1 MIEKLLKTGK
11 EVYIVKFFSNLNLL
25 SKMMISA
32 IIGVIC
38 VAAVGAFSFSNMAST
53 TNNMEKIN
61 EEEYIPSRWVS
72 EAVEFNQRLDAVLLE
87 MMLIN
92 DLEKKKQL
100 HNEINKGID
109 EVLSNFAK
117 FEAMDLSHEE
127 RVLIEDFYTAVSKF
141 EHAQEEVMQLAS
153 QNKNEEAFAIYSASV
168 QQPRKDLIDALLAIN
183 DIKIG
188 KVTTIINDSVE
199 DGRDTA
205 RTLVFIFI
213 FATIALVAS
222 VYLLSKSILRP
233 IKMLLTHLEQAKNGD
248 LTSRASYN
256 AKNEMGLLTTAY
268 NETLD
273 SITQVLHETKQT
285 AFEVDAVSN
294 ELASSVDE
302 STKSIEHVVNSIQEI
317 ATSNEQTEK
326 SIQHTTEIVE
336 KVKADIFTIE
346 NRLNEVSDLAQQN
359 FSHSEEGSHIITENV
374 AQMKNIASSVQLSN
388 DRVSTLVD
396 KTTQIN
402 TVLDTIT
409 AISAQTNLLAL
420 NAAIEAARAGEH
432 GKGFAVVA
440 DEVRKLAEQSL
451 QATKSIND
459 IIQEIQRDGVE
470 TVEVMSTV
478 NIETLEG
485 LKKSEMTAEK
495 FAEIMNLTLAVAPKM
510 EGVNEALS
518 KMIDE
523 FKVLDDGSKQI
534 LVMATNNATAAE
546 SVTAV
551 AEQQAATMEEISNS
565 TTNLAKTA
573 NDLSQTIERFKL

>member
-1 MIEKLLKTGK
+1 M
-11 EVYIVKFFSNLNLL
+11 KFFSNLNLL

-72 EAVEFNQRLDAVLLE
+72 DAVEFNQRLDAVLLE

-100 HNEINKGID
+100 HTEINEGID

-117 FEAMDLSHEE
+117 FEAMDLSQEE
-127 RVLIEDFYTAVSKF
+127 RALIEDFYAAVAKF

-153 QNKNEEAFAIYSASV
+153 QNKNEEAFAIYTASV

-183 DIKIG
+183 DIKIS
-188 KVTTIINDSVE
+188 KVTNIINDSVE

-205 RTLVFIFI
+205 RTLVYIFI
-213 FATIALVAS
+213 FATIALVTS

-233 IKMLLTHLEQAKNGD
+233 IQMLLSHLEQAKNGN

-256 AKNEMGLLTTAY
+256 AKNEMGQLTTAY
-268 NETLD
+268 NETMD
-273 SITQVLHETKQT
+273 SITRVLHETKQS

-302 STKSIEHVVNSIQEI
+302 STKSIEHVVNSMQEI

-326 SIQHTTEIVE
+326 SIQHTTEIIE
-336 KVKADIFTIE
+336 KVKEDIFTIE
-346 NRLNEVSDLAQQN
+346 NRLNEVSELSQQN
-359 FSHSEEGSHIITENV
+359 FTHSEEGSHIITENV
-374 AQMKNIASSVQLSN
+374 AQMKNIANSVQLSN
-388 DRVSTLVD
+388 DRVTTLVD
-396 KTTQIN
+396 KTAQIN
-402 TVLDTIT
+402 SVLETIS

-451 QATKSIND
+451 ESTKSINN
-459 IIQEIQRDGVE
+459 IIQEIQRDGEE
-470 TVEVMSTV
+470 TVEVMSAV
-478 NIETLEG
+478 NVETLEG

-510 EGVNEALS
+510 QGVNEALS
-518 KMIDE
+518 MMIDE
-523 FKVLDDGSKQI
+523 FKVLDNGSKQV

-546 SVTAV
+546 TVTAA

-565 TTNLAKTA
+565 TNNLAKTA
-573 NDLSQTIERFKL
+573 NDLSQSIERFKI